1 VAVECTTDT
10 VVAFVAAI
18 AVDIGAVMDVDTGGP
33 MPMDTVKAIAA
44 DFVARDTQQADITAG
59 TMDHATGTVVP
70 VIAIIT
76 VATGMDG
83 PGGLERS
90 LTPTITT
97 TTTMMI
103 ITLTTIMHRL

>member
-1 VAVECTTDT
+1 M
-10 VVAFVAAI
+10 AAI

-44 DFVARDTQQADITAG
+44 DFVARDTQQVDITAG